1 MDTIATTKG
10 AGKHRVFHDADKV
23 AATII
28 HATVGYLM
36 PSPLVRSVAD
46 VYAAEAFADEL
57 AARLTPAKQQRLV
70 REIVELIAVL
80 TCPTRSAG
88 KS

>member
-1 MDTIATTKG
+1 MDTIATTER

-23 AATII
+23 ASSII

-36 PSPLVRSVAD
+36 PSPLVRSIAD
-46 VYAAEAFADEL
+46 VYAAEAFAAEL

-70 REIVELIAVL
+70 REIVALIAAL
-80 TCPTRSAG
+80 TSPTRSAR

>member
-1 MDTIATTKG
+1 MDTIATTER
-10 AGKHRVFHDADKV
+10 AGKHRVFHHAEKV
-23 AATII
+23 ASTII

-36 PSPLVRSVAD
+36 PNPLVRSIAD

-57 AARLTPAKQQRLV
+57 AARLTPAEQQRLV
-70 REIVELIAVL
+70 REIVALIAAL
-80 TCPTRSAG
+80 TSPTRSAR